1 MSPIAALPNPSREL
15 LHDTLDGMLRF
26 GCPKGQD
33 APSLPVYRSRYGLLG
48 LGCKKILKNQPA
60 FVREPKKATH
70 QFKEPRLLPD
80 IQKFE
85 KFRDCV
91 MS

>member
-1 MSPIAALPNPSREL
+1 MTLIAALPNASREL
-15 LHDTLDGMLRF
+15 LHDTHDGTLPF

-60 FVREPKKATH
+60 LVRESK
-70 QFKEPRLLPD
+70 
-80 IQKFE
+80 
-85 KFRDCV
+85 
-91 MS
+91 